1 MKKIIKIPVR
11 VLAEY
16 VFKTGSIELGFKS
29 ASSFSEGSRIHREI
43 QKTY

>member
-16 VFKTGSIELGFKS
+16 VFKTGSIESGFNGFPKEVS
-29 ASSFSEGSRIHREI
+29 HPQGMGRAKA
-43 QKTY
+43 Q